1 MMIESRR
8 FGVLDVPDDK
18 IIQMTRPIIGF
29 EHLRKFCII
38 EMDELAPF
46 LCLQSTEDPDVGFI
60 AVNPRVFYP
69 DYNIK
74 VNRQEIADL
83 NISSVSDVET
93 FVIVTCPEDPSAI
106 SVNLQGPVLINTR
119 ECLGRQLVL
128 VNSPYDIK
136 HRLLDSLG
144 QQQPEEQGY
153 TPEVSEEL
161 EPATV

>member
-8 FGVLDVPDDK
+8 FGALDVPDNK

-69 DYNIK
+69 DYSIR

-83 NISSVSDVET
+83 NISSVEDVET
-93 FVIVTCPEDPSAI
+93 FVIVTCPSDPTDI

-128 VNSPYDIK
+128 VNSPYEIK
-136 HRLLDSLG
+136 HHLLDSLSHP
-144 QQQPEEQGY
+144 QSEEQGQV
-153 TPEVSEEL
+153 TEVSEEL